1 VKTAPLPVA
10 ATSTTLQN
18 VVDRIAGDPTLTD
31 GRKRDLRSAVIT
43 LGKLNGQPLGQI
55 PLDLAEIRRILDATV
70 PAQIGISAKRF
81 ANLRSDLSA
90 AIAASGL
97 HPILKT
103 AGLDL
108 DSAWFAILEPIEDAG
123 IRNGLSRF
131 ARWASLRRIAPTEVD
146 IKVVERFVA
155 DLKASTLVRNLSGAK
170 SQVFRSWNALA
181 KHEGSAELGI
191 VPLRTSKPVPR
202 RLVWE
207 ILPASFRE
215 DVAAHLTWASV
226 PDPLD
231 ERARARAL
239 SPGTLRLR
247 KNHIHSAVTAAV
259 AAELEVARV
268 TSLAGLVEPGT
279 FRGILRQRW
288 KDDGGKLS
296 AFTDG
301 VAGALIAIAS
311 EWVKVPAD
319 VLKELKSLR
328 RKLGTLPAGLTEKN
342 RTLLRKFEDPRLLSG
357 LLELPDKVWRTARR
371 ELATSR
377 RPFIDLQSALA
388 IELLLNVPLR
398 MQNLAALRFDE
409 HLHWPQGRGKPALMI
424 FGSDETKNRLRLEF
438 EISAQLAE
446 RLRVYR
452 DEIAPKVTGRRPDA
466 VFVTWAGEP
475 RGQNAITIAIRRTV
489 LRNLGIKLSPHQ
501 FRHITAK
508 IVLDANPGA
517 YELVRQL
524 LGHKNFKTTT
534 NFYAG
539 IDTRRAGR
547 AHAELLMKLRERR
560 TVRGS
565 RKARKPAEE

>member
-18 VVDRIAGDPTLTD
+18 IVDRIAGDPTLTD
-31 GRKRDLRSAVIT
+31 SRKRDLRSAVVT

-55 PLDLAEIRRILDATV
+55 PLDLAEIRRVLDATA
-70 PAQIGISAKRF
+70 PAQVGISTKRF

-103 AGLDL
+103 AGLHL
-108 DSAWFAILEPIEDAG
+108 DGAWSALLEPIEHAG

-155 DLKASTLVRNLSGAK
+155 ELKTSTLVRNLSDTK
-170 SQVFRSWNALA
+170 SRIVRSWNALA
-181 KHEGSAELGI
+181 KHEGSAGLGTSPLQTSER
-191 VPLRTSKPVPR
+191 VPLRLPWNRLPV
-202 RLVWE
+202 
-207 ILPASFRE
+207 SFQE
-215 DVAAHLTWASV
+215 DVDAHLKWASV

-231 ERARARAL
+231 AEARARAL

-247 KNHIHSAVTAAV
+247 KNHIHSAAAAAAAV
-259 AAELEVARV
+259 GVDVSRL
-268 TSLAGLVEPGT
+268 TSLASLVEPES
-279 FRGILRQRW
+279 FRAILRQRW
-288 KDDGGKLS
+288 KSDGGKLS

-301 VAGALIAIAS
+301 VAGTLIAIAS

-342 RTLLRKFEDPRLLSG
+342 RTLLRKFEDPRLLSA
-357 LLELPDKVWRTARR
+357 LLELPDRVWRRARR

-398 MQNLAALRFDE
+398 MQNLWALRFEE
-409 HLHWPQGRGKPALMI
+409 HLHWPQGRGKPALML
-424 FGSDETKNRLRLEF
+424 FGCDETKNRMRLEF
-438 EISAQLAE
+438 ELSAQLAE

-452 DEIAPKVTGRRPDA
+452 DEIAPEVTGRRPDA
-466 VFVTWAGEP
+466 VFVTWAGAP
-475 RGQNAITIAIRRTV
+475 RGQEAITIAIRRTV
-489 LRNLGIKLSPHQ
+489 LRNLGINLSPHQ

-560 TVRGS
+560 VVRRV
-565 RKARKPAEE
+565 RKTPKPVEE

>member
-1 VKTAPLPVA
+1 MKSAPLAVA
-10 ATSTTLQN
+10 AASATLQD
-18 VVDRIAGDPTLTD
+18 VVDRIAGDPTLTNS
-31 GRKRDLRSAVIT
+31 RKRDLRSATVS
-43 LGKLNGQPLGQI
+43 LAKLVGQPLAQI
-55 PLDLAEIRRILDATV
+55 TLDLAEIRRVLDATV
-70 PAQIGISAKRF
+70 PAQVGISAKRF

-90 AIAASGL
+90 AIATSGL

-103 AGLDL
+103 GSLDL
-108 DSAWFAILEPIEDAG
+108 DDAWTALLEPIADAG

-155 DLKASTLVRNLSGAK
+155 DLKTSTLVRNLSDTK
-170 SQVFRSWNALA
+170 SRVVRSWNALA
-181 KHEGSAELGI
+181 RLEGSAGVGI
-191 VPLRTSKPVPR
+191 LPLRRSEPVPLRLRWSS
-202 RLVWE
+202 
-207 ILPASFRE
+207 LPMSFQE
-215 DVAAHLTWASV
+215 DVAAHLRWASV

-231 ERARARAL
+231 EQARARAL

-247 KNHIHSAVTAAV
+247 RNYIHSAMAA
-259 AAELEVARV
+259 AAAAGIECGSL
-268 TSLAGLVEPGT
+268 TSLASLVEPDT
-279 FRGILRQRW
+279 FRSILRQRW
-288 KDDGGKLS
+288 REDGGKLS

-301 VAGALIAIAS
+301 LAGALIAIAG
-311 EWVKVPAD
+311 EWVKVSAD
-319 VLKELKSLR
+319 VLAELKALR

-342 RTLLRKFEDPRLLSG
+342 RTLLRKFEDPRLLSA
-357 LLELPDKVWRTARR
+357 LLELPDKIWRKARR
-371 ELATSR
+371 ELGKSR

-398 MQNLAALRFDE
+398 MQNLSALRFGA
-409 HLHWPQGRGKPALMI
+409 HLHWPQGRGKPALML
-424 FGSDETKNRLRLEF
+424 FGSDETKNRMRLEF

-466 VFVTWAGEP
+466 VFVTWAGTP
-475 RGQNAITIAIRRTV
+475 RGQDAITIAIQRTV
-489 LRNLGIKLSPHQ
+489 LRNLGINLSPHQ

-560 TVRGS
+560 IVRRV
-565 RKARKPAEE
+565 RKSPKSTQE